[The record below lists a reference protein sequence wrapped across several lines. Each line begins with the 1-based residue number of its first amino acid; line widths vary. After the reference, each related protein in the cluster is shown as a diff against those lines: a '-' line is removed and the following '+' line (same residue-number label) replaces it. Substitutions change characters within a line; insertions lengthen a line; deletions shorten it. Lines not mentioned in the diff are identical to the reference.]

1 MNIKEKAFQAFKD
14 GKITLNQ
21 LAFILDQYDQA
32 IIEKVNALYEN
43 EFTGGGQDE

>member
-1 MNIKEKAFQAFKD
+1 MTIKEKAIQSFKD

-32 IIEKVNALYEN
+32 IIEKINAIYED
-43 EFTGGGQDE
+43 EFTGGKQDE